1 MHMQHKLLM
10 DKALLATL
18 ACPKC
23 KSDIQEKVMFLIC
36 KKCSLAFPLLE
47 GVPDMLVQD
56 AWELKK
62 AEKSSF
68 KHDLRL

>member
-1 MHMQHKLLM
+1 MKVSKELM
-10 DKALLATL
+10 SVI

-23 KSDIQEKVMFLIC
+23 KKSVSEKGKFLLCGKC
-36 KKCSLAFPLLE
+36 KLAFPVLE
-47 GVPDMLVQD
+47 GVPDMLLEE

-68 KHDLRL
+68 KHSLKL